1 MWINISRQWI
11 YYAYAVIHKIRG
23 CVMAIVIA
31 ISVALAAISVG
42 SILITLLL
50 IAVGKI
56 EV

>member
-1 MWINISRQWI
+1 
-11 YYAYAVIHKIRG
+11 
-23 CVMAIVIA
+23 MAIVIA
-31 ISVALAAISVG
+31 ISIALAAISVG